1 MIKDSTN
8 ELMETEGTVVPQ
20 DNGNEWLKFV
30 QGGGGKPRPALEGRL
45 PTPKPNRLVSA
56 RQQRGVRYGK

>member
-20 DNGNEWLKFV
+20 DGTNEWLKFV
-30 QGGGGKPRPALEGRL
+30 QGGTKPRPALEGRL
-45 PTPKPNRLVSA
+45 PEPIGKRLVSS